1 MFLLESDGHPFAMFI
16 TAFDMGSHDVLQ
28 VLARTGRANVATTPP
43 PPHLQPKK
51 ALMVVVRSCGLVA
64 YNSP

>member
-28 VLARTGRANVATTPP
+28 IFGQNRTSQCRKDTTTAY
-43 PPHLQPKK
+43 
-51 ALMVVVRSCGLVA
+51 ALNRRR
-64 YNSP
+64 